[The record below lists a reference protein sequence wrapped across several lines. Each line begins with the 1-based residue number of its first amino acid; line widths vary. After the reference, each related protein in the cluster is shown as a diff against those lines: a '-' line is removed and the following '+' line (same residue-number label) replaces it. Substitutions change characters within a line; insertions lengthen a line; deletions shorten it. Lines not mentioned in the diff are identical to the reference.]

1 MLIRPLFTKYQK
13 QILDFANSDYGK
25 RHLGIDT
32 DKKIVKF
39 TPDSYH
45 ELLGIKDGVATLKAT
60 FFSKSPFIKRFE
72 LPLTALEIAREANV
86 YPKQLIK
93 RPTDFVNHPYLYFQE
108 LAGTSLLSDGNLQ
121 AYYKFETGALTT
133 DSSSNARTLTNN
145 GTVGETTGKYG
156 IAADFGSSNSSK
168 YFSKNTAL
176 GLTWHGAKSI
186 SCWFKISAQ
195 IASGTWSIFELFT
208 TNTSG
213 EHGIVYDY
221 NGGTRRLRWVRY
233 KQVTVEST
241 DAVNY
246 NITLSTDTWYHI
258 VCTYDGT
265 TMQMYLNG
273 LLVGSASSTANASA
287 GTGVYTDSVAIGS
300 TGTSGYLSGVVDDLA
315 VFNRLLTIEEV
326 ETLYY
331 ASGTSAFHP
340 DAHPESTSVDG
351 VAGINVSKTTWSAVH
366 DGAGNQSQDFES
378 STGTFP
384 FIDLVCDNDSG
395 APVWQQCHRA
405 FFLFDTS
412 SLTSSANISAATF
425 SNYFMS
431 GGGTALSQSIGVVGT
446 TPASNTAIVN
456 SDYAQTG
463 TTRYATD
470 QVHVDIDDN
479 AYHDFSLNA
488 TGIAAVSKTAV
499 TKLGL
504 RMSSDID
511 NSEPSPVS
519 YGARLY
525 MHFADDSSNKP
536 KLVVTYTVATGGSLF
551 FNQL

>member
-25 RHLGIDT
+25 RDLGINT

-39 TPDSYH
+39 TPDGYH
-45 ELLGIKDGVATLKAT
+45 ELLGVKDGIATLRAT
-60 FFSKSPFIKRFE
+60 FFSRSPFIKRFE

-133 DSSSNARTLTNN
+133 DSTANARTLTNN

-156 IAADFGSSNSSK
+156 IAADFGSANSSK

-221 NGGTRRLRWVRY
+221 NGGTRRLRWIRY

-287 GTGVYTDSVAIGS
+287 GTGVYTDGVDIGS
-300 TGTSGYLSGVVDDLA
+300 TGTGGYLSGVVDDLA

-340 DAHPESTSVDG
+340 DANPESTSMDG
-351 VAGINVSKTTWSAVH
+351 YTWISNVTWSTAH
-366 DGAGNQSQDFES
+366 DAATGDNADDSTSGMQILA
-378 STGTFP
+378 STGYD
-384 FIDLVCDNDSG
+384 I
-395 APVWQQCHRA
+395 QRA
-405 FFLFDTS
+405 MALFDTS
-412 SLTSSANISAATF
+412 SLTSAASVISAVF
-425 SNYFMS
+425 SGNRSDGIHAFNNADS
-431 GGGTALSQSIGVVGT
+431 VSIAIVTA
-446 TPASNTAIVN
+446 TPASNTALVAADFDQFGSIAKGSSLLSSSAN
-456 SDYAQTG
+456 STYLDITL
-463 TTRYATD
+463 TD
-470 QVHVDIDDN
+470 
-479 AYHDFSLNA
+479 L
-488 TGIAAVSKTAV
+488 TMVSKTGV
-499 TKLGL
+499 TKIGL
-504 RMSSDID
+504 RLSPDYNNSAPSGANSITFATSDLG
-511 NSEPSPVS
+511 
-519 YGARLY
+519 Y
-525 MHFADDSSNKP
+525 NKP
-536 KLVVTYTVATGGSLF
+536 KLVVTYTVPTGGSLF
-551 FNQL
+551 FAQL